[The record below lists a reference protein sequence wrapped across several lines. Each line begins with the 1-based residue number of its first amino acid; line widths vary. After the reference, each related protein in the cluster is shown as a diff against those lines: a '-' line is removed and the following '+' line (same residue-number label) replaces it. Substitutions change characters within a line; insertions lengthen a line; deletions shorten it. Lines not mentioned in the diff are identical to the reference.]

1 MPEANYPRAKV
12 DRKGDSLGICDLT
25 QSRNRQLA
33 QDTIVI
39 DIILGT
45 FFPPS
50 TSIDPLNS

>member
-33 QDTIVI
+33 QDIVI